1 MGEAMSMPWAPVSE
15 LPWSKERGER
25 TRFLI
30 ILSLVALLFV
40 PPALLIPLIDLPEPD
55 RNEVEKVPPALAHL
69 LEQPRPEPKAKP
81 VEPEP
86 VAEPPKPEP
95 KPEPEP
101 EPAPKAETPKPEP
114 VQTPP
119 PKPVAAERA
128 PAPPEQ
134 TVQQARE
141 TASRSGLLAMKDRLA
156 ALQAPETEP
165 APVLRANAGKTTPA
179 ETADKPEPS
188 RVLAG
193 SKGVEQTEAPTTE
206 VAVAGH
212 EVKAVQAEPEPV
224 QKAVAK
230 AEPKADKGPGQR
242 AMSNIRK
249 VFDSQKTALYSLY
262 RRELR
267 QDPTLQGK
275 VLLEL
280 VIQPDGSVSS
290 CEVVSSE
297 LDNPTLESRIALRVR
312 MFNFGADDV
321 EPRTVRFP
329 VDFLPG

>member
-1 MGEAMSMPWAPVSE
+1 MGEAVSMPWAPVSE

-69 LEQPRPEPKAKP
+69 LEQPKPEPKAKPKP

-86 VAEPPKPEP
+86 VVEPPE
-95 KPEPEP
+95 PEPEP

-114 VQTPP
+114 AKAPP
-119 PKPVAAERA
+119 PKPEVPAERA

-156 ALQAPETEP
+156 ALREPEAEP

-179 ETADKPEPS
+179 ETSDKPAVS

-193 SKGVEQTEAPTTE
+193 SEGVEKTEAPTTE

-212 EVKAVQAEPEPV
+212 EVKAVQAKPEPV
-224 QKAVAK
+224 HKTVARV
-230 AEPKADKGPGQR
+230 EPKADKGPGQR

-297 LDNPTLESRIALRVR
+297 LDNPTLENRIALRVR